1 MIYFHGWLAN
11 IHLSVA
17 RLVLDLSLY
26 IFIDDP
32 TASSLQPVSMLVS
45 VDTCGM
51 SASIMSH
58 SQFCLLACD
67 WAHIFN
73 RPNHSQGMRSQAVYQ
88 FKTQQPPA
96 ASILVSVDVCSTL
109 IIIMSHSPYCLLVIG
124 HIYFIGPELARLL
137 ISGCIRI
144 EDPTTSSLSACS
156 YLSIHV
162 ACLSV

>member
-11 IHLSVA
+11 IQLSLA

-58 SQFCLLACD
+58 SQFCL
-67 WAHIFN
+67 
-73 RPNHSQGMRSQAVYQ
+73 P
-88 FKTQQPPA
+88 
-96 ASILVSVDVCSTL
+96 
-109 IIIMSHSPYCLLVIG
+109 VIG
-124 HIYFIGPELARLL
+124 HIYLIGPITRRACDPRLYINL
-137 ISGCIRI
+137 R
-144 EDPTTSSLSACS
+144 PNSLQPPACS
-156 YLSIHV
+156 YLSMYVPLLLSSYIV
-162 ACLSV
+162 ALAVLFACDWAYIYILSAHHLRGL